1 MRRDIELYISNKRVD
16 LNDDSFIL
24 MNYTAEDAD
33 KPTAVLNSFSKQVTL
48 PPTDTNKK
56 LFENMETADRVT
68 AGNEFNPL
76 ERTEFMIMIG
86 GALFES
92 GYCRMDYASPEEGY
106 VLTLFGGLGSF
117 MYALSYSGAG
127 DTLNLANLDFL
138 GAGDASE
145 LDFII
150 NKDTVQEAW
159 TYLKNGT
166 AGKWQ
171 VVNFAPMYNGIPSDA
186 FEADKGL
193 IALGSAGIPVTT
205 EGYDG
210 KTGADYRR
218 YTIVNFTKE
227 FSEWDMRDLRSYL
240 QRPVLS
246 INAFMT
252 AIARE
257 ANNGGWTVDWM
268 DVATLPE
275 VMQGWL
281 TLPMLKTEK
290 PEKTQTVPSST
301 SATTTEDYTEF
312 TITPNSQS
320 LPSGGSAE
328 LSVSFQPRFLGVY
341 GDGDYPTN
349 LVFDGATGTGTRPT
363 GALFMQLVAYDSNN
377 LAVGASDIAYV
388 ASQNRYSGENL
399 ASICDFT
406 PRYPGKAYAYVFAY
420 ARKQSNNVY
429 QLDKAVTLKVQA
441 YNARYFRLYIDFVH
455 AKVWP
460 FGGSVGRDARIL
472 YDISAAIN
480 RVYNYQTVQ
489 ANMQGTPQVTYT
501 LPSTVRSNAK
511 ITKSILLDGTPTPAA
526 VLTGLARTLGW
537 KITSDYTSKTVR
549 IVRRGTYYTGEV
561 IDIDKKIDRSQP
573 YRLAPNFFQSRYLD
587 FQTDMIESDFAAFY
601 SGKYGRAYGSMRVDT
616 NYKFNKEHLNMF
628 DGVVLKQGITAEK
641 LSSYFYTIIEK
652 AVRKPAAFRDT
663 GNTFTLWS
671 NTDNSAKEFD
681 VPTLTD
687 AAEITPINSA
697 FPGYDDGRRL
707 LMENGGKGISEGFG
721 VLLYRQ
727 GQESVYAAL
736 SDDET
741 LMDTLLDGKAC
752 WKPYFGSDQIDVP
765 AFRTYLFSGD
775 DIVTASD
782 FGQPKELDIPAGTFL
797 PDATIFERY
806 WKDFVADRY
815 DVDAKVCTCFVRW
828 EGIQVNN
835 ELLQKFFYFDNTLWS
850 LNKISN
856 YPVNSDDPCECEFIR
871 VMDPEA
877 YSQSYVPA
885 KYINV
890 NPTFILFPVGGGAQ
904 TIQVSTNAGPYTVNT
919 SEASWITSTPIG
931 GSHDATI
938 TLTATPNSTGQAR
951 DGRVAIYSASLNK
964 TIYVNVLQESYYLRV
979 RPLTARVPAR
989 GETVTFQVESN
1000 AQWEVNCPDDDI
1012 VIMPDY
1018 GSGYGTVEVEI
1029 PENKYLQQRVITVN
1043 FTSDQVAEGEQAVIT
1058 QDFFQ
1063 FNVTPR
1069 TLTMPKEGGPFFLNI
1084 ETTADWVLVLPPA
1097 MLMNETTGTGDAR
1110 VEIYLRANSGD
1121 ERELVIQARCK
1132 PVADQW
1138 DEEHPD
1144 PQEGEV
1150 NPGVIEVTVTQAG
1163 TPRLAVTP
1171 KSLDFNAN
1179 GGTATLQVTAN
1190 ETFTWNAPAWLT
1202 ITDVTPAPGPDD
1214 PPTFDKTLQV
1224 TAAANTTTNPRVKNI
1239 DFTSASG
1246 LTDSVL
1252 VNQNGATIPTLNVI
1266 PSSLNFDEEGESL
1279 TIEVYSNEPWSITD
1293 KPGWLT
1299 ADILSGIGPATVTLT
1314 AGPNNTQAVLT
1325 GDIVV
1330 TSQSSLSATVAATQ
1344 AFITPRYLT
1353 FRSMGGNTL
1362 EFREA
1367 VTGTLEYSRDGQNWQ
1382 TWDLSALTINDGEEV
1397 YIRGLNPN
1405 GLGYRN
1411 GFNMGGNGT
1420 IAVSGNV
1427 MHLLDYTQDLTAL
1440 TSSQGFERLFAYCS
1454 PLTDASGLLL
1464 PATTLRDSCYKEM
1477 FTNCSA
1483 LVYGPASLPATI
1495 LAQDCYNGMFSYCS
1509 SLISGPT
1516 SLPATRLE
1524 WMCYANMFD
1533 GCTALTTVPS
1543 MDADIMAYGSCQ
1555 NMFRNCSSITTNPL
1569 RFYLTTLAPYCCNN
1583 MFYGCSS
1590 LTEAILPVYGNT
1602 VFEWCYYGMYG
1613 YCTALTTIRGSLP
1626 ATTLADSCYSQ
1637 MFAGCTSLTS
1647 APQLPATTLANN
1659 CYDSMFS
1666 GCSALAAA
1674 PDLPATVMASYCYSY
1689 MFFGCRS
1696 LTSGPNLP
1704 ATTLAQ
1710 GCYSYMF
1717 AGCRGLTSAPALPA
1731 TILTDSCY
1739 ESMFRNCSALMT
1751 APVLPAE
1758 NLASNCYKE
1767 MFYSCSLLNYIKA
1780 MFLTEPGTAYTE
1792 NWVYGVSYTGGTFVY
1807 NSAAVWDPANFQGP
1821 NGIPQSWT
1829 PVPDQ

>member
-1 MRRDIELYISNKRVD
+1 MRRDIELYISNRRVD

-56 LFENMETADRVT
+56 LFENMEAADRVT
-68 AGNEFNPL
+68 AGNDFNPL
-76 ERTEFMIMIG
+76 ERTEFLIMIG

-117 MYALSYSGAG
+117 MYALAYSGAG
-127 DTLNLANLDFL
+127 DALNLANLDFL
-138 GAGDASE
+138 GAGDSTE

-150 NKDTVQEAW
+150 NKDTVQAAW
-159 TYLKNGT
+159 DALKNGT

-186 FEADKGL
+186 FEANKGL
-193 IALGSAGIPVTT
+193 MALGTGGIPVTT

-257 ANNGGWTVDWM
+257 ANNGGWTVDWA

-275 VMQGWL
+275 VLQGWL

-290 PEKTQTVPSST
+290 PEETQTVPSST
-301 SATTTEDYTEF
+301 SSTTTEDYTEF
-312 TITPNSQS
+312 VITPNPQS

-363 GALFMQLVAYDSNN
+363 GALFMQLVAYDSNDV
-377 LAVGASDIAYV
+377 AVGASDIAYV
-388 ASQNRYSGENL
+388 ASQNRYTGDAL

-420 ARKQSNNVY
+420 ARKQSNSVY

-460 FGGSVGRDARIL
+460 FGGNVGRDARIL

-511 ITKSILLDGTPTPAA
+511 ITKTILLDGTPTPAA

-561 IDIDKKIDRSQP
+561 IDIDKKIDRSQA
-573 YRLAPNFFQSRYLD
+573 YRIAPNFFQSRYLD

-601 SGKYGRAYGSMRVDT
+601 SGKYGRVYGSMRVDT

-652 AVRKPAAFRDT
+652 AVRKPAAFRDA

-671 NTDNSAKEFD
+671 ETDGSAKEFD
-681 VPTLTD
+681 VPTLTN

-707 LMENGGKGISEGFG
+707 LMENDGKGISEGFG
-721 VLLYRQ
+721 VLVYRQ
-727 GQESVYAAL
+727 GQESVFAAL
-736 SDDET
+736 SDDDT

-752 WKPYFGSDQIDVP
+752 WKPYFGTEQIDVP

-806 WKDFVADRY
+806 WKDFVEDRY
-815 DVDAKVCTCFVRW
+815 NVDAKVCTCFVRW

-890 NPTFILFPVGGGAQ
+890 NPTFILFPVGGGPQ
-904 TIQVSTNAGPYTVNT
+904 TIQVSTNAGPYTVN
-919 SEASWITSTPIG
+919 APSWITSTPIG

-938 TLTATPNSTGQAR
+938 TLTASPNSTGQSR
-951 DGRVAIYSASLNK
+951 SGRVAIYSANLNK
-964 TIYVNVLQESYYLRV
+964 TIYVDVEQESYYLRV
-979 RPLTARVPAR
+979 SPLTARVPAR
-989 GETVTFQVESN
+989 GDTVTFQVESN
-1000 AQWEVNCPDDDI
+1000 AQWEVNCQDEDI
-1012 VIMPDY
+1012 VIRPNY
-1018 GSGYGTVEVEI
+1018 GSGYGTVEVVV
-1029 PENKYLQQRVITVN
+1029 PVNKYLQQRVITVN

-1069 TLTMPKEGGPFFLNI
+1069 TLTMPKEGGRFFLDI
-1084 ETTADWVLVLPPA
+1084 ETTADWRLVLPPA

-1110 VEIYLRANSGD
+1110 VEISLRANTGD
-1121 ERELVIQARCK
+1121 ERELVIQARCT

-1138 DEEHPD
+1138 DREHPD

-1150 NPGVIEVTVTQAG
+1150 NPGVIEITVTQAG

-1190 ETFTWNAPAWLT
+1190 ESFTWSAPAWLT
-1202 ITDVTPAPGPDD
+1202 ITDVTPDPDPDD
-1214 PPTFDKTLQV
+1214 PPTFDKTLEV
-1224 TAAANTTTNPRVKNI
+1224 RIGANTSQNQRVTFIN
-1239 DFTSASG
+1239 FVSASG
-1246 LTDSVL
+1246 LTVDVL
-1252 VNQNGATIPTLNVI
+1252 VNQDAAEAPSLEVSPATIPFEISGSTENLNIYTTEQWTLSGL
-1266 PSSLNFDEEGESL
+1266 PSWVTADRNTG
-1279 TIEVYSNEPWSITD
+1279 VGNAVVQ
-1293 KPGWLT
+1293 LT
-1299 ADILSGIGPATVTLT
+1299 AAANNTGTSRSETITVTSGSGIVRTVLLT
-1314 AGPNNTQAVLT
+1314 QEYPVARYITFQST
-1325 GDIVV
+1325 G
-1330 TSQSSLSATVAATQ
+1330 A
-1344 AFITPRYLT
+1344 
-1353 FRSMGGNTL
+1353 NTL
-1362 EFREA
+1362 SL
-1367 VTGTLEYSRDGQNWQ
+1367 VPTGSPRALSLEYSTNGINW
-1382 TWDLSALTINDGEEV
+1382 TPWDYANDS
-1397 YIRGLNPN
+1397 LP
-1405 GLGYRN
+1405 
-1411 GFNMGGNGT
+1411 FGNGT
-1420 IAVSGNV
+1420 ILNIRGTNPNGISDSDITYHSFRITG
-1427 MHLLDYTQDLTAL
+1427 D
-1440 TSSQGFERLFAYCS
+1440 GGAYCS
-1454 PLTDASGLLL
+1454 GNIMGLLNYTTDLASVPAEAFFGLFKGCTGLVSIANLSLPATSLALYCYGSMFEGCTDLDSAPEGLL
-1464 PATTLRDSCYKEM
+1464 PATTLAPHCY
-1477 FTNCSA
+1477 FH
-1483 LVYGPASLPATI
+1483 
-1495 LAQDCYNGMFSYCS
+1495 
-1509 SLISGPT
+1509 
-1516 SLPATRLE
+1516 
-1524 WMCYANMFD
+1524 MFD
-1533 GCTALTTVPS
+1533 GCTSMRFSPRLPS
-1543 MDADIMAYGSCQ
+1543 
-1555 NMFRNCSSITTNPL
+1555 
-1569 RFYLTTLAPYCCNN
+1569 TTLAEGCYYYMFYGCTSLTGLAGNILPATSVPTGAYGGMFSGCTSLTNAPQIASVLVGYHGMEGMFNGCSSLTAAPALPATSLGEGCYRSMFAWCTSLVTPPSLQALTLAPNCYEN
-1583 MFYGCSS
+1583 MFYGC
-1590 LTEAILPVYGNT
+1590 
-1602 VFEWCYYGMYG
+1602 
-1613 YCTALTTIRGSLP
+1613 TA
-1626 ATTLADSCYSQ
+1626 
-1637 MFAGCTSLTS
+1637 
-1647 APQLPATTLANN
+1647 
-1659 CYDSMFS
+1659 
-1666 GCSALAAA
+1666 
-1674 PDLPATVMASYCYSY
+1674 
-1689 MFFGCRS
+1689 
-1696 LTSGPNLP
+1696 
-1704 ATTLAQ
+1704 
-1710 GCYSYMF
+1710 
-1717 AGCRGLTSAPALPA
+1717 LTSAPALPA
-1731 TILTDSCY
+1731 TALASYCY
-1739 ESMFRNCSALMT
+1739 SGMFTRCEALVDAPALPAVNLASGCYSHMFVQCYSLVN
-1751 APVLPAE
+1751 APVLPART
-1758 NLASNCYKE
+1758 LVASCYAY
-1767 MFYSCSLLNYIKA
+1767 MFEDCYALQYIK
-1780 MFLTEPGTAYTE
+1780 MLGE
-1792 NWVYGVSYTGGTFVY
+1792 NAFGQGYSDSWVQGVPMSTTGTFVK
-1807 NSAAVWDPANFQGP
+1807 SANAQWTQSYGNDY
-1821 NGIPQSWT
+1821 IPQYWT
-1829 PVPDQ
+1829 VLTE

>member
-1 MRRDIELYISNKRVD
+1 MRRDIELYISNRRVD

-68 AGNEFNPL
+68 AGNDFNPL

-106 VLTLFGGLGSF
+106 VLTLFGGLGGF

-127 DTLNLANLDFL
+127 DTLNLSNLDFL
-138 GAGDASE
+138 GTGDATE
-145 LDFII
+145 LDFTI
-150 NKDTVQEAW
+150 NKDTVQDAW
-159 TYLKNGT
+159 DALKNGT

-218 YTIVNFTKE
+218 YTLVNFTKE

-257 ANNGGWTVDWM
+257 ANNGGWTVDWA
-268 DVATLPE
+268 DVSTLPE
-275 VMQGWL
+275 VMQGWF

-301 SATTTEDYTEF
+301 SATTTEDYTELV
-312 TITPNSQS
+312 IRPSGS
-320 LPSGGSAE
+320 LPTGGSAE
-328 LSVSFQPRFLGVY
+328 LSASFQPRFLGVY
-341 GDGDYPTN
+341 GEGNYPTN
-349 LVFDGATGTGTRPT
+349 LVFDGATGTGTRPC

-377 LAVGASDIAYV
+377 VAVGASDIAYV

-406 PRYPGKAYAYVFAY
+406 PRYPGKAYAYVFGY

-441 YNARYFRLYIDFVH
+441 YNASYFRLYIDFVH

-460 FGGSVGRDARIL
+460 FGGNVGRDARIL

-511 ITKSILLDGTPTPAA
+511 ITKTILLDGTPTPAA
-526 VLTGLARTLGW
+526 VLTGLVRTLGW

-561 IDIDKKIDRSQP
+561 INIDKNIDRSQA

-687 AAEITPINSA
+687 AAEMTPINSA

-707 LMENGGKGISEGFG
+707 LMENDGKGISEGFG

-752 WKPYFGSDQIDVP
+752 WKPYFGEDQIDVP

-775 DIVTASD
+775 EIVTASD
-782 FGQPKELDIPAGTFL
+782 FGQPKELDIPAGTFRL
-797 PDATIFERY
+797 NATIYERY
-806 WKDFVADRY
+806 WKDFVEDRY
-815 DVDAKVCTCFVRW
+815 NVDAKVCTCFVRW

-871 VMDPEA
+871 VMNPEA

-890 NPTFILFPVGGGAQ
+890 NPTFILFPVEGGAQ
-904 TIQVSTNAGPYTVNT
+904 RIQVSTNAGPYTVNT
-919 SEASWITSTPIG
+919 SEAPWITSRPIG

-938 TLTATPNSTGQAR
+938 TLTASPNSTGQAR
-951 DGRVAIYSASLNK
+951 DGRVAIYSANLNK

-979 RPLTARVPAR
+979 TPLTARIPAR
-989 GETVTFQVESN
+989 GETVKFQVESN
-1000 AQWEVNCPDDDI
+1000 APWEVNCPDEDI

-1018 GSGYGTVEVEI
+1018 GSGYGTVV
-1029 PENKYLQQRVITVN
+1029 PENVYLEQREIFVN
-1043 FTSDQVAEGEQAVIT
+1043 FTSNYAEGKQAKIT
-1058 QDFFQ
+1058 QDFFR

-1069 TLTMPKEGGPFFLNI
+1069 TLTMPKEGGPFFLDI

-1110 VEIYLRANSGD
+1110 VEIHLRANTGD
-1121 ERELVIQARCK
+1121 ERELVIKARCK

-1138 DEEHPD
+1138 DKEHPD

-1171 KSLDFNAN
+1171 NALDFNAN

-1190 ETFTWNAPAWLT
+1190 ETFTWDAPAWLT

-1224 TAAANTTTNPRVKNI
+1224 RIGANTSQNQRITYINFV
-1239 DFTSASG
+1239 SASG
-1246 LTDSVL
+1246 LTVDVL
-1252 VNQNGATIPTLNVI
+1252 VNQDAAEAPSLEVSPSTIPFEISGSTENLNIYTTEQWTLSGL
-1266 PSSLNFDEEGESL
+1266 PSWVTADRNTG
-1279 TIEVYSNEPWSITD
+1279 VGNAVVQ
-1293 KPGWLT
+1293 LT
-1299 ADILSGIGPATVTLT
+1299 AQ
-1314 AGPNNTQAVLT
+1314 PNNTGT
-1325 GDIVV
+1325 SRSETITV
-1330 TSQSSLSATVAATQ
+1330 TSGSGIVRTVRLTQEYPVARYITFQSAGA
-1344 AFITPRYLT
+1344 
-1353 FRSMGGNTL
+1353 NTL
-1362 EFREA
+1362 SL
-1367 VTGTLEYSRDGQNWQ
+1367 VQTGSPRTLSLEYSNNGINW
-1382 TWDLSALTINDGEEV
+1382 TPWDYANDSLPFGNGTTLN
-1397 YIRGLNPN
+1397 IRGTNPN
-1405 GLGYRN
+1405 GISDSDITYHSFRITGAGGAYC
-1411 GFNMGGNGT
+1411 GGNIMGLLNYT
-1420 IAVSGNV
+1420 TDLASVPGSCFFGLFKGCTGLVSIANLSLPATSLARYCYGS
-1427 MHLLDYTQDLTAL
+1427 MFEGCTDLDSAPE
-1440 TSSQGFERLFAYCS
+1440 G
-1454 PLTDASGLLL
+1454 LL
-1464 PATTLRDSCYKEM
+1464 PATTLAPQCYYHM
-1477 FTNCSA
+1477 FSDCTSMRFSPRLQATTLAEGCYYQMFYGCTSLTGLAGNILPATSVPSEAYIGMFSGCTSLTNAPQIASVLVGYHGMEAMFNGCSSLTAAPA
-1483 LVYGPASLPATI
+1483 LPATSLGEGCYRNMFGWCTSLVTPPSLPALT
-1495 LAQDCYNGMFSYCS
+1495 LAPS
-1509 SLISGPT
+1509 
-1516 SLPATRLE
+1516 
-1524 WMCYANMFD
+1524 CYANMFY
-1533 GCTALTTVPS
+1533 GCTA
-1543 MDADIMAYGSCQ
+1543 
-1555 NMFRNCSSITTNPL
+1555 
-1569 RFYLTTLAPYCCNN
+1569 
-1583 MFYGCSS
+1583 
-1590 LTEAILPVYGNT
+1590 
-1602 VFEWCYYGMYG
+1602 
-1613 YCTALTTIRGSLP
+1613 
-1626 ATTLADSCYSQ
+1626 
-1637 MFAGCTSLTS
+1637 
-1647 APQLPATTLANN
+1647 
-1659 CYDSMFS
+1659 
-1666 GCSALAAA
+1666 
-1674 PDLPATVMASYCYSY
+1674 
-1689 MFFGCRS
+1689 
-1696 LTSGPNLP
+1696 
-1704 ATTLAQ
+1704 
-1710 GCYSYMF
+1710 
-1717 AGCRGLTSAPALPA
+1717 LTSAPALPA
-1731 TILTDSCY
+1731 TSLAANCY
-1739 ESMFRNCSALMT
+1739 EYMFFRCEALVDAPALPAVNLAAGCYSHMFVQCYALVN
-1751 APVLPAE
+1751 APVLPART
-1758 NLASNCYKE
+1758 LVASCYE
-1767 MFYSCSLLNYIKA
+1767 YMFEDCYALQYIK
-1780 MFLTEPGTAYTE
+1780 MLGE
-1792 NWVYGVSYTGGTFVY
+1792 NAFGQGYSDSWVQGLPQSTTGTFVK
-1807 NSAAVWDPANFQGP
+1807 SANAQWTQSYGNDY
-1821 NGIPQSWT
+1821 IPSYWQVLT
-1829 PVPDQ
+1829 E